1 MLFIQNE
8 KEKIQKILSVLK
20 KSYTSPND
28 YCSIQQP
35 FMCQNK
41 QKIFDMEFKNNN
53 LIDKIPYGLNRNIV
67 LIYKIFGNPKK
78 EIYLSKWTIL
88 SLEQALKHYQD
99 YCENGQKN
107 IFNIGYRYLGMGHIQ
122 VISCDLNSNLLFYR
136 PDGGS
141 NGYDRMENYNEII
154 QNGSKKYKH
163 FFFSDWFYQIEFD
176 K

>member
-1 MLFIQNE
+1 M
-8 KEKIQKILSVLK
+8 
-20 KSYTSPND
+20 
-28 YCSIQQP
+28 
-35 FMCQNK
+35 
-41 QKIFDMEFKNNN
+41 
-53 LIDKIPYGLNRNIV
+53 
-67 LIYKIFGNPKK
+67 
-78 EIYLSKWTIL
+78 
-88 SLEQALKHYQD
+88 KHYQD
-99 YCENGQKN
+99 YCENGQKD